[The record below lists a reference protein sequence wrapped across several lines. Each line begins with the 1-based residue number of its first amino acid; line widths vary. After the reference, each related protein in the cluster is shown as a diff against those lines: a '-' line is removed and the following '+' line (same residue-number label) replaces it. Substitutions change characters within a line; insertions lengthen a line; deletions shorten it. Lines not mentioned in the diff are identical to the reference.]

1 MAVEHTNKLP
11 PEEYNVRTTFDRQ
24 NAKRQRIS
32 EPAPQDSCLTST
44 SDNANVQ
51 SSILMIVSQE
61 ATVSDE
67 RKKTEEALGLLAEM
81 VVLFCEK
88 QMFLP
93 LLRAFE
99 LFLPLCPLLSLI
111 RSLQV
116 KPLFCSLLIKK
127 FSAVELVALFTEN
140 TYFFCYLLRIKI
152 QFYMDGDHF
161 FFLFLELVPFL
172 DKSTLSKSFLHSNY
186 ISISNILLI
195 NKMLLD

>member
-1 MAVEHTNKLP
+1 
-11 PEEYNVRTTFDRQ
+11 
-24 NAKRQRIS
+24 
-32 EPAPQDSCLTST
+32 
-44 SDNANVQ
+44 
-51 SSILMIVSQE
+51 MIVSQE

-116 KPLFCSLLIKK
+116 KPLFSSLLIKI

-152 QFYMDGDHF
+152 QFYMDGDHL

-172 DKSTLSKSFLHSNY
+172 DKSTLSKSFIHSNY

>member
-1 MAVEHTNKLP
+1 
-11 PEEYNVRTTFDRQ
+11 
-24 NAKRQRIS
+24 
-32 EPAPQDSCLTST
+32 
-44 SDNANVQ
+44 
-51 SSILMIVSQE
+51 MIVSQE

-116 KPLFCSLLIKK
+116 KPLFSSLLIKK

-140 TYFFCYLLRIKI
+140 TYFFAICS
-152 QFYMDGDHF
+152 
-161 FFLFLELVPFL
+161 E
-172 DKSTLSKSFLHSNY
+172 
-186 ISISNILLI
+186 
-195 NKMLLD
+195 

>member
-1 MAVEHTNKLP
+1 
-11 PEEYNVRTTFDRQ
+11 
-24 NAKRQRIS
+24 
-32 EPAPQDSCLTST
+32 
-44 SDNANVQ
+44 
-51 SSILMIVSQE
+51 MIVSQE